1 LSKEFAMG
9 CEHGCDHHDHDH
21 HHHAPQTGFGTWR
34 PTPQDPLLG
43 KKRYEEIQKILDQIP
58 EIIGDQTGPL
68 AESLNTVVP
77 ITRSLLEQLATI
89 LVTLEDY
96 AQRGE
101 DLTKENRELK
111 ASLVDMRLKA
121 AAKLRR

>member
-1 LSKEFAMG
+1 MG
-9 CEHGCDHHDHDH
+9 CEHGCDHHDHH
-21 HHHAPQTGFGTWR
+21 HHHAPQTGFGSWR
-34 PTPQDPLLG
+34 PTPEDPLLG
-43 KKRYEEIQKILDQIP
+43 KKRYEEIHNILNQIP
-58 EIIGDQTGPL
+58 ETIGDQTGPL
-68 AESLNTVVP
+68 VDALNQVTP
-77 ITRSLLEQLATI
+77 ITRSLVEQLATI

-101 DLTKENRELK
+101 DLSRENRELK

>member
-1 LSKEFAMG
+1 MG
-9 CEHGCDHHDHDH
+9 CEHGCDDHDHH
-21 HHHAPQTGFGTWR
+21 HHHAPQTGFGSWR
-34 PTPQDPLLG
+34 PTAEDRLLD
-43 KKRYEEIQKILDQIP
+43 KKRYEEIHKILDQIP
-58 EIIGDQTGPL
+58 EILDGQSGPL
-68 AESLNTVVP
+68 VESLNTVAP
-77 ITRSLLEQLATI
+77 ITRSLVEQLATI

-101 DLTKENRELK
+101 DLAKENRELK

>member
-1 LSKEFAMG
+1 MG
-9 CEHGCDHHDHDH
+9 CEHGCDHHDHH
-21 HHHAPQTGFGTWR
+21 HHHQPPQKGFGSWR
-34 PTPQDPLLG
+34 PTPEDPLLG
-43 KKRYEEIQKILDQIP
+43 KKRYDEILNILDQVP
-58 EIIGDQTGPL
+58 DTIGEQTGPIVD
-68 AESLNTVVP
+68 SLNTVTP
-77 ITRSLLEQLATI
+77 ITRALVEQLAAI

-101 DLTKENRELK
+101 ELSRENRELK